1 MRTPS
6 VTSTSRAFLI
16 TSRRH
21 ADRTGQLWL
30 QRLKDSGSNKRLNLI
45 YLANGMRPRVG
56 TLLIAGL
63 LMDFKFCRGGTA
75 IEGQSQGRLLN
86 CL

>member
-1 MRTPS
+1 MRIPS

-45 YLANGMRPRVG
+45 YLANGMCLV
-56 TLLIAGL
+56 LESYLIAGP
-63 LMDFKFCRGGTA
+63 LMDFKICRGGTA
-75 IEGQSQGRLLN
+75 IEGQTQGRLLD